1 MIKQIQLRGISRSP
15 SDRMTED
22 GGLDESLNLYIDN
35 AESAPALVPENVTRK
50 LGLPADL
57 RAERIFVHKT
67 ANYENTIY
75 VELSDDGVETS
86 IGVIA
91 NGVRKNI
98 LLLEEFER
106 VNDIASLG
114 NTLIISTDKHLY
126 YLLYKRNQYEL
137 LGTQIPFPVV
147 SFDAEYEGENSI
159 SSGAAIELME
169 VTQEEWNEDG
179 KLSGGHK
186 NEAIKSML
194 SGFWAEYD
202 KNILEFEKE
211 DLFFSPVFVRYV
223 VNLYTGTPMSSI
235 PLLVNPSCSSMRAN
249 VLLEEGQREGQYGEM
264 EPYSVGRISSSLL
277 KKYKIKATLADLQQ
291 LEQWSDVIES
301 IDIYLSTSIYKNQ
314 NRNVSEMLLRNEE
327 QGDSYN
333 RVTMVANLSTSAEGL
348 LIASASTHCV
358 KRCYLREEVAKDIK
372 GGWSE
377 EIQGL
382 AGGFVFGPKVAGED
396 IILQTL
402 PMLSGDDMKHYEI
415 NAESLHTYNN
425 SLILVQPTQIVGY
438 NHAGMAAS
446 DTFVPEIS
454 EAPTIYEMQFILNG
468 SKGDIVVNAGP
479 FILNENVGDDQKY
492 KDYYGFIIFPDARA
506 YKVIVTA
513 KQGKNIYTSELD
525 MAAHPYLDCAFYS
538 NSNPAERLWQIVDGP
553 HAPFLLGSN
562 VDDTENK
569 IYMSDIDSPFTFP
582 VGRRYTFSA
591 EVVGVAIATTAL
603 SQGQF
608 GQFPL
613 YVFTEDGIWA
623 METAA
628 DGSFVT
634 SKPLLRDVCVNP
646 DSITSID
653 NAVVFVT
660 AKSVLLLLGSQV
672 MDISPYMS
680 GRHYVI
686 NRQAEGL
693 ISGSDY
699 ASLIPAI
706 TDDTPFM
713 AFMRKAS
720 IAYDYPGKRLICI
733 AADED
738 YQYICKLDTQTW
750 HKSKHSGVKPMLPVN
765 SYPECYV
772 QGIVEDSTVLQM
784 WVIENESQEEWE
796 YLADRIRVV
805 LPDARDEEINL
816 FLSGEVYLDVTE
828 IEKEG
833 NEEWL
838 AKELDTYHVVTE
850 LKWVTTKD
858 TTRIYDFSTV
868 LDGSREQKTERGV
881 IVTRP
886 MDLGY
891 ADVKKVIK
899 DIRIRG
905 EYAKGHVQC
914 ILQGSDDGVN
924 YFNTYLKQKSWKL
937 FRIIIVCALD
947 RFERIS
953 WIDVDYDIRY
963 NNKLR

>member
-1 MIKQIQLRGISRSP
+1 MAVKHIQLRGISRTP
-15 SDRMTED
+15 SDRLTED
-22 GGLDESLNLYIDN
+22 GGCAESLNVQLDTSEI
-35 AESAPALVPENVTRK
+35 APSFIPEDVSQYLN
-50 LGLPADL
+50 LPPDMV
-57 RAERIFVHKT
+57 AERIFVHKT

-91 NGVRKNI
+91 NGARKNI

-114 NTLIISTDKHLY
+114 NTLVISTDKHMY

-137 LGTQIPFPVV
+137 LGTRIPFPVV

-169 VTQEEWNEDG
+169 VTQKEWNEDG
-179 KLSGGHK
+179 KQSGGHK
-186 NEAIKSML
+186 NEAIKGML

-264 EPYSVGRISSSLL
+264 EPYSFGRISSSLL

-348 LIASASTHCV
+348 LIASASTHRV
-358 KRCYLREEVAKDIK
+358 KRCFLREEVAKDIK

-377 EIQGL
+377 EIQRL

-402 PMLSGDDMKHYEI
+402 PVLSGDDMKHYEI

-479 FILNENVGDDQKY
+479 FTLNENVGDDQKY

-538 NSNPAERLWQIVDGP
+538 YSNPAERLWQIVDGP
-553 HAPFLLGSN
+553 HAPFLPGSN
-562 VDDTENK
+562 VDDAENK

-623 METAA
+623 MEIAA

-634 SKPLLRDVCVNP
+634 SKPLSREVCTNP
-646 DSITSID
+646 DSITSLD

-660 AKSVLLLLGSQV
+660 AQGVMMLQGSQV
-672 MDISPYMS
+672 VNISPNMN

-686 NRQAEGL
+686 ENAPRTIIENQDFFCDLLPAL
-693 ISGSDY
+693 SDNTHF
-699 ASLIPAI
+699 L
-706 TDDTPFM
+706 
-713 AFMRKAS
+713 AFVNEATV
-720 IAYDYPGKRLICI
+720 AYDYAGRRLIFI
-733 AADED
+733 KKDEK
-738 YQYICKLDTQTW
+738 YQYIYKLDTQTW
-750 HKSKHSGVKPMLPVN
+750 HKAAYDIDLVAPIN
-765 SYPECYV
+765 SYPECLV
-772 QGIVEDSTVLQM
+772 QGKGIRPGEYAYVTKQET
-784 WVIENESQEEWE
+784 QEEDE
-796 YLADRIRVV
+796 YIADRIRKV
-805 LPDARDEEINL
+805 LPDITDEEVQR
-816 FLSGEVYLDVTE
+816 FLHNGGGIDVTNLS
-828 IEKEG
+828 EG
-833 NEEWL
+833 DREWL
-838 AKELDTYHVVTE
+838 YNELDYYHVLIEYVAKKVESTC
-850 LKWVTTKD
+850 
-858 TTRIYDFSTV
+858 IYDFSTL
-868 LDGSREQKTERGV
+868 LDAQESQTPTRG
-881 IVTRP
+881 IIATRP
-886 MDLGY
+886 LDLGEP
-891 ADVKKVIK
+891 DVFKTITDV
-899 DIRIRG
+899 RIRG
-905 EYAKGHVQC
+905 QFPKGAVKF
-914 ILQGSDDGVN
+914 ILLGSNDGIN
-924 YFNTYLKQKSWKL
+924 FATLSTLRGRSWKL
-937 FRIIIVCALD
+937 FRIIILADLAPT
-947 RFERIS
+947 ERIS
-953 WIDVDYDIRY
+953 WIDVQYETKFT
-963 NNKLR
+963 NKLR